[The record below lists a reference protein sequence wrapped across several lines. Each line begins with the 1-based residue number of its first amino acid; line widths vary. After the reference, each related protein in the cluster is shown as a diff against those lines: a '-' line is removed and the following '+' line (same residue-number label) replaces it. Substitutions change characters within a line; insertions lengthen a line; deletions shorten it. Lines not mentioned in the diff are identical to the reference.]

1 MKQIALSTV
10 VPAVLACILTGCSG
24 DDNPWQGSTDGG
36 ALKLSLEADGRIAA
50 STRADDTKSPIV
62 PLVSEFGITLSRTDG
77 SYTKKWDKLENFNKE
92 ELFPIGEYK
101 IEANYGDREVEGFE
115 HPWFY
120 ASDNV
125 SVTAGDQKN
134 VSLTATLANAMVSI
148 RYTDDFRQNFSAYSS
163 AVRSVGHDFIVF
175 AQGEDRPAYVTPSQ
189 IELSLTLTNAA
200 GKKVTLQPAGF
211 KAEARRHYI
220 VTIGVNGSSATGN
233 MTLDVQFDEEVV
245 AETVEVPLGD
255 ELFEAPAPSVVAKDF
270 TAGETL
276 NAFESFSPSGNPRY
290 EVYAFGGLKEVTL
303 TLNASSSYNPPFGNE
318 VQLVNASDI
327 DQANVMASGLDVKG
341 LFRNP
346 DKMGIV
352 GLKGFLEKLPIG
364 THKITLIATD
374 ALTRVSD
381 PVELNVII
389 SAVEIKIEPVAN
401 MAYLGSECEIY
412 LSTNSPDVRDRVSF
426 KVTNNAVD
434 AEILEIADV
443 ATSGDVNMPYKY
455 KYRLKTPELKMQT
468 SPLWAYYGP
477 GVDPRANT
485 RLEVEFPK
493 FSVEVDPFAK
503 KVKLRVV
510 PENPADLEKITRD
523 LVVISNGTQVNANRI
538 QKNLQTGII
547 NVFNVNPGTT
557 YGNVKYALANVSNP
571 QTAVPVFTT
580 ETETPLYNGDFSIV
594 SAQAVNFGGKSV
606 QIGSRFITR
615 GSHSVSAKSSIDRK
629 VPDGWSS
636 LNVETCYT
644 ESSNANTWYVV
655 PSTFLNNG
663 EVIIR
668 TVGYSHAG
676 KDLGTSGGAFDIKYY
691 GRNCPGIADL
701 NIKSG
706 ELFLGSYLDI
716 NNRTDGVDFSS
727 RPLTLSFKYK
737 YTSYENEQGEAYI
750 KVYNELGEEI
760 SQGVLRLPPVTT
772 MTTKNI
778 ELGIYDFG
786 EKAAKIE
793 VCFKSTA
800 TSLRPSVNIPT
811 GDALS
816 EGFSYSASDNYTKA
830 ANDYKAF
837 AMGSELVIDDV
848 VLGYDPPALMSGQT
862 SKPKHNPKR
871 R

>member
-1 MKQIALSTV
+1 MRLFTKVNLLMAIVALS
-10 VPAVLACILTGCSG
+10 LTSCNEDS
-24 DDNPWQGSTDGG
+24 PWGGPSDQGS
-36 ALKLSLEADGRIAA
+36 LKLDLSTDGRIATA
-50 STRADDTKSPIV
+50 TRADDTKSPIV
-62 PLVSEFGITLSRTDG
+62 PVVSEFGITLSRTDG
-77 SYTKKWDKLENFNKE
+77 SYTKKWDKLESFNKE
-92 ELFPIGEYK
+92 EFFPIGEYK
-101 IEANYGDREVEGFE
+101 IEANYGDREIEGFE

-134 VSLTATLANAMVSI
+134 ISLTATLANAMVSI
-148 RYTDDFRQNFSAYSS
+148 RYTDDFRQNFSAYSA
-163 AVRSVGHDFIVF
+163 AVRSAGHDFIVF
-175 AQGEDRPAYVTPSQ
+175 AQGEDRPAYVAPSQ
-189 IELSLTLTNAA
+189 IELNLTLTNAS

-211 KAEARRHYI
+211 KADPRRHYI

-233 MTLDVQFDEEVV
+233 LTLDVQFDEEVV
-245 AETVEVPLGD
+245 AETVNVSLGD
-255 ELFEAPAPSVVAKDF
+255 ELFNAPAPSVVAKDF

-276 NAFESFSPSGNPRY
+276 NAFESFQSSGNPRY
-290 EVYAFGGLKEVTL
+290 EVYAFGGLGTVTL
-303 TLNASSSYNPPFGNE
+303 SLNASSSYKPPFGNE

-327 DQANVMASGLDVKG
+327 DQANVVASGLDVKG

-364 THKITLIATD
+364 THKITLRATD
-374 ALTRVSD
+374 AQTRVSD
-381 PVELNVII
+381 PVELNVIV
-389 SAVEIKIEPVAN
+389 SAVDIKIEPVAN
-401 MAYLGSECEIY
+401 MKYLGTECEVY

-426 KVTNNAVD
+426 KVTNNRVD
-434 AEILEIADV
+434 AEILDIADV
-443 ATSGDVNMPYKY
+443 SASGDVNRPYKY
-455 KYRLKTPELKMQT
+455 KYKLKTPELKMQT
-468 SPLWAYYGP
+468 SPLWAYYGD
-477 GVDPRANT
+477 GVDPRANA
-485 RLEVEFPK
+485 RLEVDFPK
-493 FSVEVDPFAK
+493 FRVEVDPFAK

-510 PENPADLEKITRD
+510 PENPDDLEKITRD
-523 LVVISNGTQVNANRI
+523 LVIISNGTQVNANRI

-547 NVFNVNPGTT
+547 NVFSVNPGTT

-580 ETETPLYNGDFSIV
+580 EIDTPLYNGDFSKE
-594 SAQAVNFGGKSV
+594 SAQIVNFGGKSV
-606 QIGSRFITR
+606 QIGSKFITR
-615 GSHSVSAKSSIDRK
+615 GSHAVSATSSIDRK
-629 VPDGWSS
+629 VPDGWTS

-644 ESSNANTWYVV
+644 EASNANTWYVV

-691 GRNCPGIADL
+691 GRNCPAVEDL

-716 NNRTDGVDFSS
+716 NDRKNGAEFSS

-737 YTSYENEQGEAYI
+737 YTPYNNEQGEAYI
-750 KVYNELGEEI
+750 KVYNKSGEEI
-760 SQGVLRLPPVTT
+760 SQGVLRLPPVTI

-778 ELGIYDFG
+778 ELGVYEFG

-811 GDALS
+811 GDGLS
-816 EGFSYSASDNYTKA
+816 EGFSYSINDNYTKS
-830 ANDYKAF
+830 ANNYKAF

-848 VLGYDPPALMSGQT
+848 VLGYDPPALVSGQT
-862 SKPKHNPKR
+862 SKPKRNIKR

>member
-1 MKQIALSTV
+1 MKQIALSAV

-77 SYTKKWDKLENFNKE
+77 SYAKKWDKLENFNKE
-92 ELFPIGEYK
+92 EFFPIGEYK

-148 RYTDDFRQNFSAYSS
+148 RYTDVFRQNFSAYSS

-175 AQGEDRPAYVTPSQ
+175 AQGEDRPAYVAPSQ

-276 NAFESFSPSGNPRY
+276 NAFESFTPQGNPRY
-290 EVYAFGGLKEVTL
+290 EVYAFGGLREVKL
-303 TLNASSSYNPPFGNE
+303 TLNASSSYNPPFGKE
-318 VQLVNASDI
+318 VQLVNATDI
-327 DQANVMASGLDVKG
+327 DQANVIASGLDVKG

-364 THKITLIATD
+364 NHRITLIATD

-401 MAYLGSECEIY
+401 MEYLGSECEVY

-557 YGNVKYALANVSNP
+557 YSNVKYALANMSNP

-580 ETETPLYNGDFSIV
+580 EVIQDVPNGDFSESAITIPKFDIRVGGDFQDLYTRGIV
-594 SAQAVNFGGKSV
+594 SSIERSEPVHWTSVNQK
-606 QIGSRFITR
+606 
-615 GSHSVSAKSSIDRK
+615 
-629 VPDGWSS
+629 
-636 LNVETCYT
+636 TCY
-644 ESSNANTWYVV
+644 SGASNKNSWFVV
-655 PSTFLNNG
+655 PSTFIDNG
-663 EVIIR
+663 AVIIR
-668 TVGYSHAG
+668 TVGYSHSG
-676 KDLGTSGGAFDIKYY
+676 KTPANSGYLGNTKYY
-691 GRNCPGIADL
+691 CENTPTDSELTKC
-701 NIKSG
+701 SG
-706 ELFLGSYLDI
+706 ELFLGAYSF
-716 NNRTDGVDFSS
+716 DGTEHRNDGIEFSS
-727 RPLTLSFKYK
+727 RPLTLTFKYK
-737 YTSYENEQGEAYI
+737 YLSNKDEVGEAYVS
-750 KVYNELGEEI
+750 VYNASGVEI
-760 SQGVLRLPPVTT
+760 SKGLLRLSNATVFTSKT
-772 MTTKNI
+772 I
-778 ELGIYDFG
+778 ELETYDFG
-786 EKAAKIE
+786 EKAAKIKIG
-793 VCFKSTA
+793 FKSTA
-800 TSLRPSVNIPT
+800 TSLTPTIVIPSGSELDEGLTYKASRGDYSRPTNQ
-811 GDALS
+811 
-816 EGFSYSASDNYTKA
+816 
-830 ANDYKAF
+830 YKAF

-848 VLGYDPPALMSGQT
+848 VLGYDPPALVSGQT
-862 SKPKHNPKR
+862 SKPEHNPKR

>member
-10 VPAVLACILTGCSG
+10 VPAVLACIFAGCSG

-36 ALKLSLEADGRIAA
+36 ALKLSLETDGRIAA

-101 IEANYGDREVEGFE
+101 IEANYGGREVEGFE

-255 ELFEAPAPSVVAKDF
+255 ELFEAPAPSVIAKDF

-276 NAFESFSPSGNPRY
+276 NAFESFTPQGNPRY
-290 EVYAFGGLKEVTL
+290 EVYAFGGLREVKL
-303 TLNASSSYNPPFGNE
+303 TLNASSSYNPPFGKE
-318 VQLVNASDI
+318 VQLVNATDI
-327 DQANVMASGLDVKG
+327 DQANVIASGLDVKG

-557 YGNVKYALANVSNP
+557 YSNVKYALANVSNP

-580 ETETPLYNGDFSIV
+580 EVIQDVPNGSFTETIQTCNFSGIQVGGQYRV
-594 SAQAVNFGGKSV
+594 SPVDYT
-606 QIGSRFITR
+606 I
-615 GSHSVSAKSSIDRK
+615 KSSIVRSEP
-629 VPDGWSS
+629 VGWASV
-636 LNVETCYT
+636 NAKTCY
-644 ESSNANTWYVV
+644 ENSSNKNTWFMV
-655 PSTFLNNG
+655 PSTFVENG
-663 EVIIR
+663 SIVIR
-668 TVGYSHAG
+668 SVGYNHN
-676 KDLGTSGGAFDIKYY
+676 GTTPNKSGGAFNTTYY
-691 GRNCPGIADL
+691 CENAPAEAGLLKCR
-701 NIKSG
+701 G
-706 ELFLGSYLDI
+706 ELFLGSFSY
-716 NNRTDGVDFSS
+716 DGTEHRSDGIEFGS
-727 RPLTLSFKYK
+727 RPLTISFKYK
-737 YTSYENEQGEAYI
+737 YKPVNNEAGEAYI
-750 KVYNELGEEI
+750 NVYNASDKMI
-760 SQGVLRLPPVTT
+760 SQGIMRLSEATVFTSKT
-772 MTTKNI
+772 I
-778 ELGIYDFG
+778 ELELYDFG
-786 EKAAKIE
+786 EKAAKIQIG
-793 VCFKSTA
+793 FKSTA
-800 TSLRPSVNIPT
+800 TSLTPAINIPSGSALNEGT
-811 GDALS
+811 GL
-816 EGFSYSASDNYTKA
+816 GNQTKS